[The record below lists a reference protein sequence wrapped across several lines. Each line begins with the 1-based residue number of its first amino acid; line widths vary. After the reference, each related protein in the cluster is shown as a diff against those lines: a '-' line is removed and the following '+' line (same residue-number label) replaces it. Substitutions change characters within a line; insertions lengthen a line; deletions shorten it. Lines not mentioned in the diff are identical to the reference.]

1 MTRSRGIEQDRMSP
15 HVKRW
20 ITGIIA
26 APLLFLIIWYG
37 SEEVFAAFIVLVV
50 LAAFHEYN
58 KLVFGSAHFWEKWI
72 GMVLALFIP
81 TAVFT
86 GNTRLILAVVALSV
100 LSAFIIFLSQ
110 IKDPSFNINPL
121 GKLVLG
127 LMYVPFMLSHFIL
140 IRQAENGVL
149 WVFFI
154 LVLAFSGDIAA
165 YYVGKSIGKRKLI
178 PAVSPG
184 KTVEG
189 TLGLIAGSTAAC
201 VLFKALFFPALPL
214 IHALILGFLGSII
227 GQLGD
232 LCESAIKRA
241 SGVKDSGSILLGH
254 GGLLDRLDCLIFIAP
269 FVYYYQSFLVK

>member
-1 MTRSRGIEQDRMSP
+1 MSP

-72 GMVLALFIP
+72 GVVLAFFIP

-110 IKDPSFNINPL
+110 IKDSSFNINHL

-127 LMYVPFMLSHFIL
+127 LMYVPFMVSHFIL

-165 YYVGKSIGKRKLI
+165 YYVGKTIGKRKLI
-178 PAVSPG
+178 PVVSPG

-201 VLFKALFFPALPL
+201 VLFKVLFFPVLPL

-232 LCESAIKRA
+232 LCESAMKRA

-269 FVYYYQSFLVK
+269 FVYYYQIFLVK